1 MSTTTSTILDR
12 FDPQEVV
19 AAAPDYL
26 AIAFGQAKPGR
37 NIHPLAKS
45 LDLPTVCY
53 AFGFANAKP
62 GSSSNSSK
70 SLLVSQGA
78 SSSGFIK
85 LFGDNTMPIV
95 LRSYQAASQI
105 PFAATLGMPNFKP
118 QPIYAFDVAHGLTH
132 VRESASTPR
141 RRAFDASAHYT
152 TAYLQSY
159 GQIFEL
165 NRNDLLTNDI
175 NSLLNLLRGAGAM
188 VAQVEAGLLAAAV
201 EGDPA
206 LSDGDVFDASNTV
219 AQALSA
225 DSLGVAVGALRKQ
238 GAPGRPLN
246 IAPRHLV
253 VEPDLEML
261 ARKLIRDADLSATV
275 QVSALPGLAAGRWLV
290 LGDPELVPSLTLVKL
305 EGATISYQVHRSF
318 KNDGVDISVTVDAGT
333 MFADRIGIVR
343 GGA

>member
-19 AAAPDYL
+19 AAAQDYL
-26 AIAFGQAKPGR
+26 AIAFGQAKTAATFTHWRKASICQPF
-37 NIHPLAKS
+37 NMPLGLSKRQARQQLK
-45 LDLPTVCY
+45 LKQI
-53 AFGFANAKP
+53 AA
-62 GSSSNSSK
+62 GSGGNCRS
-70 SLLVSQGA
+70 
-78 SSSGFIK
+78 IK

-105 PFAATLGMPNFKP
+105 PFAATLGLPNFKP
-118 QPIYAFDVAHGLTH
+118 QHIYAFDVAHGLTH

-141 RRAFDASAHYT
+141 RRALDASAHYT
-152 TAYLQSY
+152 TAYPQSY

-175 NSLLNLLRGAGAM
+175 NSLLNLPRGAGAL

-201 EGDPA
+201 EGAPA
-206 LSDGDVFDASNTV
+206 LSDGDVFDTSNTV

-238 GAPGRPLN
+238 GAPGAPLN

-253 VEPDLEML
+253 VEPDLKML
-261 ARKLIRDADLSATV
+261 ARKADPRCRPRVPHGVRPAW
-275 QVSALPGLAAGRWLV
+275 PGRWPLAGSRRSRAGAQPNAGHVAGRC
-290 LGDPELVPSLTLVKL
+290 D
-305 EGATISYQVHRSF
+305 H
-318 KNDGVDISVTVDAGT
+318 
-333 MFADRIGIVR
+333 
-343 GGA
+343 